1 MDYLFKKNFTFLDV
15 LASTFASLFFSFF
28 TAAYILGFI
37 KMFFALKLLCLFLIF
52 LICSLLFY
60 NYYTSQVYLTQIHFI
75 CLGTLFC
82 FAFLILFFLD
92 LLEVKDGLLAA
103 LEVDLEIQNSVL
115 ESKDD
120 ELKSLQLAET
130 ERLEK
135 TLTDKET
142 ATRQNLLLFGV
153 VLYIITC
160 TTVRF
165 MYYPG

>member
-1 MDYLFKKNFTFLDV
+1 
-15 LASTFASLFFSFF
+15 
-28 TAAYILGFI
+28 
-37 KMFFALKLLCLFLIF
+37 
-52 LICSLLFY
+52 
-60 NYYTSQVYLTQIHFI
+60 LTQIHFI
-75 CLGTLFC
+75 CLGILFC
-82 FAFLILFFLD
+82 FAFLIFLFLD
-92 LLEVKDGLLAA
+92 LLEVKDGLLTA
-103 LEVDLEIQNSVL
+103 LEVDLEIQNRVL

-120 ELKSLQLAET
+120 ELKNLQLAET

-135 TLTDKET
+135 TLTDKETT